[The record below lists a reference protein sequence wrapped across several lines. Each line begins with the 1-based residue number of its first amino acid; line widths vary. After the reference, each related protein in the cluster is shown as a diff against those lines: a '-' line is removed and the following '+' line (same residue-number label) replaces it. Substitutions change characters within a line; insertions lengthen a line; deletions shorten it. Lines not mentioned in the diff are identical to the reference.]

1 MVNRC
6 NLCKVN
12 EKLVDHILIHCDKTK
27 VSCVNGLWLEM
38 GILVSV
44 RNLLLEWKFK
54 GLDKK
59 RSIVLRMAL
68 ICLFWWIWKEH
79 DRRTLDDLDQRL
91 KELFIKS
98 LLEWSHVSFEGV
110 VYIWCLYCDVLCIL
124 SIYKECAPSFL
135 HFLVHTFVV
144 Y

>member
-12 EKLVDHILIHCDKTK
+12 EKLVDHILIRCDKTK

-59 RSIVLRMAL
+59 RSIVLRKAL
-68 ICLFWWIWKEH
+68 ICLFW
-79 DRRTLDDLDQRL
+79 
-91 KELFIKS
+91 
-98 LLEWSHVSFEGV
+98 
-110 VYIWCLYCDVLCIL
+110 
-124 SIYKECAPSFL
+124 
-135 HFLVHTFVV
+135 
-144 Y
+144 